1 MKGGV
6 KMGLKNKRNSEGK
19 LISQHDRPKPCAL
32 CHNTVMAGQ
41 AYEWL
46 KQGYSRSCVHR
57 ECWEKD
63 RSGDST
69 TRPKF
74 HPPPNPAP
82 AGLGALDTIIES
94 TIEQKLATKLADELA
109 PLREE
114 IKAASES
121 GGVTNV
127 KVDLARP
134 DGKIEVKDVGLV
146 HEQFTRVLEWIKAG
160 DHVYAWG
167 PSGSGKS
174 TVGFQVG
181 ESLGLQVAYFA
192 LQPGTPDSRLLGFR
206 DATGKVHTT
215 GLHEVFEKGGILLL
229 DEADNMSDSM
239 LTQLNG
245 MLSNG
250 VFTFPSGLQVE
261 KHVDFRCFATG
272 NTGGYGGSLN
282 HAGRRA
288 FDSATADRFVFIKM
302 DYDPAMEKA
311 AVVARNDSATALE
324 WLQFVREVRA
334 CAKDHC
340 PRLVVTPRAAFRGVE
355 YLKRLGHEASTE
367 ELATLASEVVFKG
380 LKDSERD
387 TILGQLPNYRGS
399 K

>member
-1 MKGGV
+1 MIEATI
-6 KMGLKNKRNSEGK
+6 LRELNS
-19 LISQHDRPKPCAL
+19 
-32 CHNTVMAGQ
+32 
-41 AYEWL
+41 
-46 KQGYSRSCVHR
+46 
-57 ECWEKD
+57 
-63 RSGDST
+63 
-69 TRPKF
+69 
-74 HPPPNPAP
+74 
-82 AGLGALDTIIES
+82 
-94 TIEQKLATKLADELA
+94 KLADELQ

-114 IKAASES
+114 IKQAAES
-121 GGVTNV
+121 GGITNI
-127 KVDLARP
+127 KVDLTKVP
-134 DGKIEVKDVGLV
+134 GKVEPKEVGLV
-146 HEQFTRVLEWIKAG
+146 HEQFPRVLEWLQAG

-174 TVGFQVG
+174 TIGFQVG
-181 ESLGLQVAYFA
+181 EALDLQVAYFA

-261 KHVDFRCFATG
+261 KHQDFRCFATG

-288 FDSATADRFVFIKM
+288 FDSATADRFVFVKV
-302 DYDPAMEKA
+302 DYDKNMEKA
-311 AVVARNDSATALE
+311 AVVARNDTPTALE

-334 CAKDHC
+334 CALDHC

-387 TILGQLPNYRGS
+387 TILGQLPNYRGR
-399 K
+399 